1 MRAPTA
7 VAVLIL
13 AAGVALSVALPLP
26 GSTYAPL
33 FFCALKSPSFT
44 LLCRSEHAA
53 RTDGVRPFIPPPQV
67 KPLPNP
73 AAPPA
78 PRPPAVPP
86 APPASRPRPT
96 RLRTSRLRPVIL
108 APPPAGH
115 PVPRPRPPAVPPASE
130 LPLYPNRGTH
140 VDPNKRPDEGE
151 GDGAGPQAQKSGIK
165 KLWGK
170 LFSRT
175 LIATPP
181 NDEVFGQPK

>member
-33 FFCALKSPSFT
+33 FCCALKSPSCT
-44 LLCRSEHAA
+44 LCRSEHAA
-53 RTDGVRPFIPPPQV
+53 RTDRVRSFIPPHQV
-67 KPLPNP
+67 KPLSNP

-86 APPASRPRPT
+86 APASPTRPT
-96 RLRTSRLRPVIL
+96 RLRTTRLRPVIL

-151 GDGAGPQAQKSGIK
+151 GVDAGPQAQKSGIK

-170 LFSRT
+170 LFGRT

-181 NDEVFGQPK
+181 NDELFGQPK